1 MDLDATFILV
11 SCTKL
16 MTSIAALQ
24 CVERGQIGLNDDVS
38 DILAELREAQIL
50 TGFDEGTEKPILKN
64 ACETSTLR

>member
-1 MDLDATFILV
+1 
-11 SCTKL
+11 

-24 CVERGQIGLNDDVS
+24 CVERGQIGLDDDVS

-64 ACETSTLR
+64 ARETITLR